1 MMNNELN
8 AVVEYMERE
17 RGVDRETII
26 EAIESALQNVANKN
40 LSDAES
46 LCVRIDRNT
55 LDIKAFASKKVVI
68 AVDDRYNEVSLAE
81 ARRIDPNAQLDE
93 MIEVESTPR
102 NFGRIAAQTAK
113 QTILQRIR
121 QAEKSRIFDD
131 YKDRVGE
138 IVTGTVRRFERSNV
152 IVDLDH
158 GAEGVMPSKERVP
171 TEEYEVGERIRAYI
185 LSIKERESGPE
196 IVLSR
201 AHPDFVRRL
210 FELEVSEIADG
221 TMEIRGISREAGYR
235 SKVAVVSHDERVDP
249 VGACVGVRGMRVK
262 NIVRELNGEK
272 IDIVRWSDDIKTLVI
287 NALAP
292 AKLKTVEIDE
302 PTHSVTVTVDADQLS
317 LAIGKRGQN
326 ARLTSKLI
334 GWRVDIHK
342 DEEDMNFEERVAAAV
357 SGLAAIEGI
366 GEEWAEKLVYAGFL
380 TIEGILAA
388 ELSDLEE
395 IEGITSEQ
403 AQAFW
408 SAAEKAYTAKHGE
421 ITE

>member
-1 MMNNELN
+1 MMNSELS

-26 EAIESALQNVANKN
+26 EAIESALQNAANKN
-40 LSDAES
+40 MADAED
-46 LCVRIDRNT
+46 LRVKINRDT
-55 LDIKAFASKKVVI
+55 LDIKAFARKKVVLS
-68 AVDDRYNEVSLAE
+68 VNDRYSEVSLAE
-81 ARRIDPNAQLDE
+81 ARRANPAAQLDE
-93 MIEVESTPR
+93 MIEIESTPR

-131 YKDRVGE
+131 YKNRTGE
-138 IVTGTVRRFERSNV
+138 ILTGTVRRFERSTV
-152 IVDLDH
+152 IIELDH

-185 LSIKERESGPE
+185 VAIKERESGPE
-196 IVLSR
+196 IMLSR

-221 TMEIRGISREAGYR
+221 TMEIRGIAREPGYR
-235 SKVAVVSHDERVDP
+235 SKVAVISHDERVDP
-249 VGACVGVRGMRVK
+249 VGACVGIRGMRVK

-272 IDIVRWSDDIKTLVI
+272 IDIVRWSDDIRTLVT

-292 AKLKTVEIDE
+292 AKLKTVEVDE
-302 PTHSVTVTVDADQLS
+302 PTHTITVTVDADQLS

-342 DEEDMNFEERVAAAV
+342 DEEAMNFEERVAAAV
-357 SGLAAIEGI
+357 SGLAAVPGI

-380 TIEGILAA
+380 TVEGIMAA
-388 ELSDLEE
+388 ELSDLEGVGE
-395 IEGITSEQ
+395 VSREQ
-403 AQAFW
+403 AQALW

-421 ITE
+421 IKE

>member
-1 MMNNELN
+1 MNSELS

-26 EAIESALQNVANKN
+26 EAIESALQNAANK
-40 LSDAES
+40 SMADAEDLRVEIS
-46 LCVRIDRNT
+46 RET
-55 LDIKAFASKKVVI
+55 LDIKAFARKKVVMS
-68 AVDDRYNEVSLAE
+68 VNDRYNEVSLAE
-81 ARRIDPNAQLDE
+81 ARRTNPSAQLDE
-93 MIEVESTPR
+93 MIEIESTPR

-113 QTILQRIR
+113 QTILQKIR
-121 QAEKSRIFDD
+121 QAEKSRIFED
-131 YKDRVGE
+131 YKNRTGE
-138 IVTGTVRRFERSNV
+138 IVTGTVRRFERSTV
-152 IVDLDH
+152 VVELDH
-158 GAEGVMPSKERVP
+158 GAEGIMPSKERVP

-185 LSIKERESGPE
+185 VAIKERESGPE
-196 IVLSR
+196 ILLSR

-210 FELEVSEIADG
+210 FEMEVSEIADG
-221 TMEIRGISREAGYR
+221 TMEIRGIAREAGYR
-235 SKVAVVSHDERVDP
+235 SKVAVISHDERVDP
-249 VGACVGVRGMRVK
+249 VGACVGIRGMRVK

-292 AKLKTVEIDE
+292 AKLKHVETDE
-302 PTHSVTVTVDADQLS
+302 PTHTVTVTVDADQLS

-334 GWRVDIHK
+334 GWRVDIQK

-357 SGLAAIEGI
+357 SGLVAVEGI

-380 TIEGILAA
+380 TIEGIMAA
-388 ELSDLEE
+388 DLSDLEE
-395 IEGITSEQ
+395 IEDVTPEQ
-403 AQAFW
+403 AQALW

-421 ITE
+421 IKE